1 MTNILSYRFS
11 TRYIKHVTL
20 RHQLRNSLGS
30 VFWPQNHILFSRLWT
45 NCSLWTCSNSL
56 MPYRIQFINNY
67 KFLLQPLSGPAFLLF
82 FLSPTGWHHRLNGH
96 EFGWTPGVSDGQG
109 GLVCC
114 GSWGRKE
121 SDTTEWLS
129 WTEFCN
135 NKFQMQS
142 NNGLKTRERGF
153 CEERWKMLGFRHL
166 WINCS

>member
-1 MTNILSYRFS
+1 MTNILIYRFS

-56 MPYRIQFINNY
+56 MPYRIQFINNC
-67 KFLLQPLSGPAFLLF
+67 KFILWPLPGPAFLLF

-109 GLVCC
+109 GLACC
-114 GSWGRKE
+114 SPWGHRVGHDWATELNWTWEKALQSVFYFSVLFAHCSGKTVLHLSNIPSLCLLPSW
-121 SDTTEWLS
+121 
-129 WTEFCN
+129 
-135 NKFQMQS
+135 
-142 NNGLKTRERGF
+142 
-153 CEERWKMLGFRHL
+153 
-166 WINCS
+166 